1 MKKITKEIC
10 EIYVKDSYKSKL
22 IFLVVVCI
30 FVIVALWFFTKN
42 AIVVAISIALSL
54 IAITLVFVETS
65 KKIKNTSSENFYL
78 VEDVVVDFR
87 KKFSSDRGG
96 GSGHDYIFTFRD
108 HGKYIIHKSNHPTT
122 EISLHKEKDIGPL
135 SVEKLCIESGECG
148 ELFYLL
154 IAKKKDITKIIKC
167 FPQQHFGIL
176 EDDFDCIAGK
186 YCCKK

>member
-1 MKKITKEIC
+1 MKKITKEMC

-22 IFLVVVCI
+22 IFLVVICI

-42 AIVVAISIALSL
+42 AIVVAISIALAL

-65 KKIKNTSSENFYL
+65 KKIKNTTSENFYL

-108 HGKYIIHKSNHPTT
+108 SGKYIIHKSSHPTT
-122 EISLHKEKDIGPL
+122 EISLHKEKDFDHL
-135 SVEKLCIESGECG
+135 SVEKLCIESGESG
-148 ELFYLL
+148 SLFFLL
-154 IAKKKDITKIIKC
+154 IAKKKDSTKIIKC
-167 FPQQHFGIL
+167 FPQEHFYVL
-176 EDDFDCIAGK
+176 DEDFDYIDGK